1 MPSNTTF
8 AVIKTGGKQYKVSP
22 KDKIKIEKLDKPE
35 GEEVVFDDVL
45 LVSENGNVKIGNPL
59 VEGAKVT
66 AKILKQGKG
75 EKLVV
80 FKYKA
85 KKRYKKKIGHR
96 QRVTEEEI
104 AAIKYPRLGGV
115 ILFSFLFLN
124 QALRR
129 EFLRRRIPCPRR
141 LAGRA

>member
-75 EKLVV
+75 EKHVV

-96 QRVTEEEI
+96 QRFTEAEI
-104 AAIKYPRLGGV
+104 TAIK
-115 ILFSFLFLN
+115 
-124 QALRR
+124 
-129 EFLRRRIPCPRR
+129 
-141 LAGRA
+141 

>member
-1 MPSNTTF
+1 MTF

-59 VEGAKVT
+59 VEGAK
-66 AKILKQGKG
+66 QGKG
-75 EKLVV
+75 EKLIV

-96 QRVTEEEI
+96 QRFTEAEI
-104 AAIKYPRLGGV
+104 TAIK
-115 ILFSFLFLN
+115 
-124 QALRR
+124 
-129 EFLRRRIPCPRR
+129 
-141 LAGRA
+141 